1 MAQETKSLDA
11 LGELKSAAPP
21 PADAAPQ
28 HVQKLDMLSAA
39 PTPPASARTRSR
51 ACGSSPARA

>member
-28 HVQKLDMLSAA
+28 HVQ
-39 PTPPASARTRSR
+39 
-51 ACGSSPARA
+51 